1 MDKDEGLIKN
11 ILAGNAEGF
20 REIVSRYQN
29 QVFSVSLN
37 MTNNYKDAEDLTQ
50 EVFIQVYKSLD
61 TYQFKASFSTWIYR
75 ITLNKALDWKKRRKS
90 CEIQLNDW
98 HLYDSDYPS
107 NTIEELIIEDL
118 ERDSLK
124 LQINNLPDIYKEVIN
139 LYYFDDYSYNQIAEK
154 VNITEK
160 SVESRLYRARIMLK
174 KMQKGSDSNEL

>member
-1 MDKDEGLIKN
+1 MDKDKLLIKD

-20 REIVSRYQN
+20 REIVSSYQN
-29 QVFSVSLN
+29 KVFSVSLS

-75 ITLNKALDWKKRRKS
+75 ITINKALDWKKRRKNY
-90 CEIQLNDW
+90 EIQLSDGHLCDND
-98 HLYDSDYPS
+98 YIS
-107 NTIEELIIEDL
+107 NTTEELFIENL

-124 LQINNLPDIYKEVIN
+124 LQINELPDIYKEVIN
-139 LYYFDDYSYNQIAEK
+139 LHYFDNYSYNQIAK
-154 VNITEK
+154 KINITEK